1 MNLAISSEDI
11 LLTSAADATQTPLL
25 KRNTPLNLEFDL
37 TNFKAKLANSRSQM
51 CRHCPVK
58 KISKFCNPTL

>member
-1 MNLAISSEDI
+1 MSLAISSEDI

-37 TNFKAKLANSRSQM
+37 TNFKAKS
-51 CRHCPVK
+51 
-58 KISKFCNPTL
+58 